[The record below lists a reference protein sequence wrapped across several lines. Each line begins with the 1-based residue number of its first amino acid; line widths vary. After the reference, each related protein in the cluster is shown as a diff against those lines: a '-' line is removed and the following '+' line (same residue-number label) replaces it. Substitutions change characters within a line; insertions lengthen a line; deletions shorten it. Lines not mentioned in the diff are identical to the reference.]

1 MKTIKYFVGG
11 AVAGAIGKLA
21 TMYHNLQWPVNT
33 IEIRLAKKE
42 DAQFIALLGRI
53 TFTETFGH
61 FFRDQKDLIDY
72 YNLTFSVQKIEDGI
86 KKPNNIFWIAFV
98 NRFPVGYAKL
108 KLYSN
113 SEFIESKDVC
123 QLQKIYVLKDFL
135 SMKIGFELQDL
146 LLKKA
151 KELNFNKVWLS
162 VLNSNERAIN
172 FYKKNGFEKIG
183 NHDFQ
188 IGKEN
193 FEFIVMKKNL
203 WKQNTIKLYSNW
215 FLEHIVFRGRSKRL
229 TYAATLNNTGS
240 NS

>member
-1 MKTIKYFVGG
+1 MAASLNNRGSKLTATLHKSFKPFTYWRVFSFLSYKTIGN
-11 AVAGAIGKLA
+11 LA
-21 TMYHNLQWPVNT
+21 TIYYNLQRPVNT

-72 YNLTFSVQKIEDGI
+72 YNFTFSVQKIEDGI

-98 NRFPVGYAKL
+98 NRLPVGYAKL

-135 SMKIGFELQDL
+135 SMKIGFGLQDL

-193 FEFIVMKKNL
+193 FEFIAMKK
-203 WKQNTIKLYSNW
+203 KL
-215 FLEHIVFRGRSKRL
+215 
-229 TYAATLNNTGS
+229 
-240 NS
+240 

>member
-1 MKTIKYFVGG
+1 M
-11 AVAGAIGKLA
+11 
-21 TMYHNLQWPVNT
+21 NT

-61 FFRDQKDLIDY
+61 SFRDQKDLIDY
-72 YNLTFSVQKIEDGI
+72 YNLTFSVEKIEKGI

-98 NRFPVGYAKL
+98 NRLPVGYAKL
-108 KLYSN
+108 KLNSK
-113 SEFIESKDVC
+113 SEFIESTNTC

-135 SMKIGFELQDL
+135 SMKIGFELQNL
-146 LLKKA
+146 LLKKT
-151 KELNFNKVWLS
+151 KKLGYDNIWLS

-183 NHDFQ
+183 YHDFQ

-193 FEFIVMKKNL
+193 FEFIAMKKEL
-203 WKQNTIKLYSNW
+203 
-215 FLEHIVFRGRSKRL
+215 
-229 TYAATLNNTGS
+229 
-240 NS
+240 

>member
-1 MKTIKYFVGG
+1 M
-11 AVAGAIGKLA
+11 
-21 TMYHNLQWPVNT
+21 NT

-42 DAQFIALLGRI
+42 DARFIALLGRT

-98 NRFPVGYAKL
+98 NRLPVGYAKL

-135 SMKIGFELQDL
+135 SMKIGFGLQDL

-151 KELNFNKVWLS
+151 KELNFNKIWLS

-193 FEFIVMKKNL
+193 FEFIAMKKN
-203 WKQNTIKLYSNW
+203 IK
-215 FLEHIVFRGRSKRL
+215 
-229 TYAATLNNTGS
+229 
-240 NS
+240 